1 MITWCFHTLYGSSR
15 TYGASTYFCNPPEDA
30 ESGKA
35 NILEAIFG
43 IFFFLAAINGIFID
57 YHRLIAQIDSW
68 NLFVGFN
75 RLLEVQK

>member
-1 MITWCFHTLYGSSR
+1 MDPVVPTEQVPTFVTPQRMPKVGKLTSWKQFS
-15 TYGASTYFCNPPEDA
+15 AS
-30 ESGKA
+30 
-35 NILEAIFG
+35 
-43 IFFFLAAINGIFID
+43 FFLAAINGIFID